1 LKNEKRKSSSGFS
14 AFTLRRDMLV
24 WVGGG
29 CLFMLILALC
39 VKYFSVDSTILFL
52 ILSAVYL
59 FCVTLYAIARGR
71 YGRVATQAELADI
84 AEEKSFAVLETLGT
98 AALVYDSFG
107 VLLWYNEAAERM
119 LFSEIEAP
127 RSKNL
132 SELFSINRSGREGF
146 RMEHL
151 SYGGRE
157 YRVESFCLSRAGSG
171 LYALVLYDD
180 TAMSEA
186 LRSFEDKS
194 TAVAYVT
201 IDSMEDFLQS
211 VQDSFRLAVVSVDD
225 ALKKWAARM
234 NGVIKLYENDKYV
247 LYFERAFLRE
257 CIADRF
263 SILDEIREA
272 HIGDG
277 MSVTVSIGVSAHG
290 KTLAER
296 DAAAKEAIDLALQR
310 GGDQAVVKG
319 DMGVEYYG
327 GRTKSVYKRSN
338 IRSRS
343 FVSQLNA
350 AMVRADNVLIMGHR
364 FGDYDSFGATVGIAR
379 LAMSCGIKVNIATDM
394 RDANLAPLI
403 HTVQSVPEFA
413 HVFVDSAEGLDL
425 VNADTLL
432 VLCDVNTAARA
443 QFAEIAS
450 KVRRIA
456 IVDHHR
462 KGENASSDR
471 VILSYI
477 DPSASSAC
485 ELVTEML
492 ECAAVSRNITKE
504 EADMLLSG
512 ILLDTKQFTR
522 NTGTRT
528 FNAAQILRGAGANP
542 SDVYNFFKIDPDDL
556 SKEARFHTDITMY
569 RECIAISCCDGDT
582 DESYR
587 IIASKAADKML
598 TLKSVEASFTLV
610 RIGEQIHISGRSA
623 GRINVQ
629 LILEQLNGGGH
640 FDVAGAQVQGA
651 SATAVLERLKGAI
664 DTYLDTPEE

>member
-1 LKNEKRKSSSGFS
+1 MLL
-14 AFTLRRDMLV
+14 AFALLV
-24 WVGGG
+24 PLTSMDSRLLG
-29 CLFMLILALC
+29 LILCAAYLLAVTVYAAVRSHNRSLPIQPQIYDL
-39 VKYFSVDSTILFL
+39 VKEESFSVLRDLSRPSL
-52 ILSAVYL
+52 I
-59 FCVTLYAIARGR
+59 
-71 YGRVATQAELADI
+71 
-84 AEEKSFAVLETLGT
+84 
-98 AALVYDSFG
+98 YDSYG
-107 VLLWYNEAAERM
+107 TLLWYNACAADT
-119 LFSEIEAP
+119 LFSEASLTP
-127 RSKNL
+127 RGKNL
-132 SELFSINRSGREGF
+132 SELFGINRRGTEGF
-146 RMEHL
+146 HL
-151 SYGGRE
+151 EKLSVNGRE
-157 YRVESFCLSRAGSG
+157 YRVETFCLTKAGSG
-171 LYALVLYDD
+171 LFAMILTDD
-180 TAMSEA
+180 TVLSEA
-186 LRSFEDKS
+186 LQSFEDRS
-194 TAVAYVT
+194 IAVAYVT

-225 ALKKWAARM
+225 ALKKWATRM

-247 LYFERAFLRE
+247 LFFERAFLKE
-257 CIADRF
+257 CIRDRF
-263 SILDEIREA
+263 SILDEIRSA

-277 MSVTVSIGVSAHG
+277 MSVTVSIGVCAHG
-290 KTLAER
+290 ETLAER

-319 DMGVEYYG
+319 EGGVEYYG

-350 AMVRADNVLIMGHR
+350 AMVRADNVLVMGHR

-379 LAMSCGIKVNIATDM
+379 LAMSCGIKVHIAVDM
-394 RDANLAPLI
+394 RAENLVPLI
-403 HTVQSVPEFA
+403 RTMQSVPEFA

-425 VNADTLL
+425 VNSDTLL
-432 VLCDVNTAARA
+432 VLCDVNTVARA

-450 KVRRIA
+450 KVKRIA
-456 IVDHHR
+456 LVDHHR
-462 KGENASSDR
+462 KNEEISDR
-471 VILSYI
+471 ITLSYI

-492 ECAAVSRNITKE
+492 DCAAVSRNLTKE

-528 FNAAQILRGAGANP
+528 FSAAQILRGAGANP
-542 SDVYNFFKIDPDDL
+542 SDVYDFFKIDPDDL
-556 SKEARFHTDITMY
+556 SKEARFHTDITIY

-598 TLKSVEASFTLV
+598 TLKDVEASFTLV

-640 FDVAGAQVQGA
+640 FDVAGAQVPGV
-651 SATAVLERLKGAI
+651 SATAVLERLKHAI
-664 DTYLDTPEE
+664 DTYLDRMQE